1 MLRVGRSGVRMPVRN
16 IDFSLLRNVQN
27 GSGSHLASYSMGTAV
42 LCGGQS
48 GRGLKLTTHLHP
60 LPRLRMNGVITSTPP
75 ICLHG
80 VDREI
85 FTFYGTDYR
94 LWFFSVPPKKFRDTI
109 SNYTKTPNFHILYNS
124 LLTNH
129 PIVWYNINWTT
140 DSIDK

>member
-60 LPRLRMNGVITSTPP
+60 LPRLRMNGVILLRPLYAFMAWTGKSSPFTGQTIIFDSSRSLQRNSGTPSQIIP
-75 ICLHG
+75 TP
-80 VDREI
+80 RI
-85 FTFYGTDYR
+85 FTSF
-94 LWFFSVPPKKFRDTI
+94 TI
-109 SNYTKTPNFHILYNS
+109 HYS
-124 LLTNH
+124 LIAL
-129 PIVWYNINWTT
+129 
-140 DSIDK
+140 